1 MIDSFEVRDQFGRL
15 LSNQY
20 STFYPFTMTDGS
32 ELNITGTVKFQDSI
46 AVRPQPG
53 DFTVGLNISGLSY
66 LLSSEEGG
74 KYTGLISSPTGL
86 SNVYLSPMM
95 NTVGPTGYSLGA
107 EDVTGTPPSVNVR
120 VDHEPPVAGP
130 LEVNTPSGLKAAHG
144 KVWEPMDPLSLFI
157 TVEESE
163 ARGEIL
169 TLRYWRGSVDDING
183 DGVADEDEYLSMVQP
198 LTPGMTGQQQVN
210 FVGIDVSQ
218 QTFNS
223 PVHMYVEGTDW
234 AGLSYQDGGTGGG
247 PGASNSWA
255 TVVVATDE
263 PTSIKPAGYTLD
275 RDLGYLLPG
284 EQHTFTMQIEEANG
298 LNTLDNISIM
308 LCGDGISE
316 LGKMSYDPSR
326 GTIWSDTTSFVTP
339 LSVQTMQVSSDIT
352 QLSMIFEV
360 SWDFPWE
367 DNQNSCKPSVSILD
381 DFTTVAY
388 QNNIGELSWYLDN
401 KYVAIPDNIEDLTPP
416 QAESQDVS
424 VYLGQGD
431 EFRMSGFVYH
441 SGSGALAANIP
452 ENLEVEFKVV
462 YGTQE
467 IKMVTSVNED
477 ASFDG
482 SMILPSRVPL
492 NPTMSVSTEVLNV
505 PGGGSSDINSD
516 ASVTVDSKAPTV
528 LFDQSTYP
536 DSSLVLLESDLI
548 NDVFVTVTMV
558 DEIGMIEGPLD
569 VAWVILRSGA
579 AVAGS
584 ENTGQLTMIDDGE
597 SKDVYQ
603 GYIDFTP
610 LNGMSIEQGDQIAFW
625 VTSTDRAGNVV
636 TGLGSESAPRMPTL
650 RIMKF
655 NPEYTRVVINPTST
669 PMVGD
674 MLTLQTFWENDG
686 KREGSI
692 TVGLYELNPESGQWS
707 PALTTLSDG
716 PTEIILGAQSS
727 SVNTQF
733 QWESWSEGQPLL
745 VLIMEDPETGEMD
758 WNNDN
763 GNNIDLSGINV
774 QPLPVEAESNT
785 GLYMVIGVAVI
796 AVALVAILVMRTRG
810 DEDYYYDDDD
820 DGEYEYEYEEEED

>member
-1 MIDSFEVRDQFGRL
+1 
-15 LSNQY
+15 
-20 STFYPFTMTDGS
+20 
-32 ELNITGTVKFQDSI
+32 
-46 AVRPQPG
+46 
-53 DFTVGLNISGLSY
+53 
-66 LLSSEEGG
+66 
-74 KYTGLISSPTGL
+74 
-86 SNVYLSPMM
+86 
-95 NTVGPTGYSLGA
+95 
-107 EDVTGTPPSVNVR
+107 
-120 VDHEPPVAGP
+120 
-130 LEVNTPSGLKAAHG
+130 
-144 KVWEPMDPLSLFI
+144 
-157 TVEESE
+157 
-163 ARGEIL
+163 
-169 TLRYWRGSVDDING
+169 
-183 DGVADEDEYLSMVQP
+183 
-198 LTPGMTGQQQVN
+198 
-210 FVGIDVSQ
+210 
-218 QTFNS
+218 
-223 PVHMYVEGTDW
+223 
-234 AGLSYQDGGTGGG
+234 
-247 PGASNSWA
+247 
-255 TVVVATDE
+255 
-263 PTSIKPAGYTLD
+263 
-275 RDLGYLLPG
+275 
-284 EQHTFTMQIEEANG
+284 
-298 LNTLDNISIM
+298 
-308 LCGDGISE
+308 
-316 LGKMSYDPSR
+316 
-326 GTIWSDTTSFVTP
+326 
-339 LSVQTMQVSSDIT
+339 
-352 QLSMIFEV
+352 
-360 SWDFPWE
+360 
-367 DNQNSCKPSVSILD
+367 
-381 DFTTVAY
+381 
-388 QNNIGELSWYLDN
+388 
-401 KYVAIPDNIEDLTPP
+401 
-416 QAESQDVS
+416 
-424 VYLGQGD
+424 
-431 EFRMSGFVYH
+431 
-441 SGSGALAANIP
+441 
-452 ENLEVEFKVV
+452 
-462 YGTQE
+462 
-467 IKMVTSVNED
+467 
-477 ASFDG
+477 
-482 SMILPSRVPL
+482 MILPSRVPL
-492 NPTMSVSTEVLNV
+492 NPTMPVSTEVLNV

-597 SKDVYQ
+597 AKDVYQ

-727 SVNTQF
+727 SVNAQF

-763 GNNIDLSGINV
+763 GNNIDLTGINV

-796 AVALVAILVMRTRG
+796 AVALVAILVMRNRG
-810 DEDYYYDDDD
+810 DEDYYYDDDED
-820 DGEYEYEYEEEED
+820 EYEEEDWEYEEEED

>member
-1 MIDSFEVRDQFGRL
+1 
-15 LSNQY
+15 
-20 STFYPFTMTDGS
+20 
-32 ELNITGTVKFQDSI
+32 
-46 AVRPQPG
+46 
-53 DFTVGLNISGLSY
+53 
-66 LLSSEEGG
+66 
-74 KYTGLISSPTGL
+74 
-86 SNVYLSPMM
+86 MM

-144 KVWEPMDPLSLFI
+144 KVWDPTAPLSLFV
-157 TVEESE
+157 TVDESE

-169 TLRYWRGSVDDING
+169 TLKYWRGSMDDTNS
-183 DGVADEDEYLSMVQP
+183 DGIADEDEYLSMVQP

-218 QTFNS
+218 QSFNS
-223 PVHMYVEGTDW
+223 PVHLYIEGTDW
-234 AGLSYQDGGTGGG
+234 AGLTYQDGGTGGSY
-247 PGASNSWA
+247 GASNSWA

-263 PTSIKPAGYTLD
+263 PTSIKSAGYSLD

-284 EQHTFTMQIEEANG
+284 KQHTFTMQIEEANG
-298 LNTLDNISIM
+298 LNTLDNVSIM

-326 GTIWSDTTSFVTP
+326 GTIWSDVSSHVTP
-339 LSVQTMQVSSDIT
+339 ISVQTMQVSSEIV
-352 QLSMIFEV
+352 QLSMQFEV

-367 DNQNSCKPSVSILD
+367 EGQNSCKPSVSIVD

-401 KYVAIPDNIEDLTPP
+401 KYVAIPDYIEDLTPP
-416 QAESQDVS
+416 QAEAEGVS

-441 SGSGALAANIP
+441 SGSGSLAADIP
-452 ENLEVEFKVV
+452 EDLEVEFTVI

-467 IKMVTSVNED
+467 ISIITPVNED
-477 ASFDG
+477 ASFDS

-492 NPTMSVSTEVLNV
+492 NPTMPVSTEVLNV
-505 PGGGSSDINSD
+505 PGLGSSDINED

-528 LFDQSTYP
+528 LFDQSAYP

-548 NDVFVTVTMV
+548 SDVLVTVTMV
-558 DEIGMIEGPLD
+558 EEIGMIEGPLD
-569 VAWVILRSGA
+569 VAWVVLRSGT

-597 SKDVYQ
+597 DRDIYQ

-625 VTSTDRAGNVV
+625 VTSTDRAGNKV
-636 TGLGSESAPRMPTL
+636 TGLGSENAPRMPTL

-655 NPEYTRVVINPTST
+655 NPEYSRVVINPTST
-669 PMVGD
+669 PMVGE
-674 MLTLQTFWENDG
+674 MVTMQTFWENDG
-686 KREGSI
+686 KREGTI
-692 TVGLYELNPESGQWS
+692 TVGLYELNPENGQWS

-716 PTEIILGAQSS
+716 PTEISLGAQSS
-727 SVNTQF
+727 SVIATF
-733 QWESWSEGQPLL
+733 QWESWREGQPLL
-745 VLIMEDPETGEMD
+745 VLILEDPESGEMD

-774 QPLPVEAESNT
+774 QPLPVETESNS
-785 GLYMVIGVAVI
+785 GLYMVIAVAVI
-796 AVALVAILVMRTRG
+796 AVAVVAILVMRNRG
-810 DEDYYYDDDD
+810 DEEYYYDDDEE
-820 DGEYEYEYEEEED
+820 EYENDWEYEEEEYED